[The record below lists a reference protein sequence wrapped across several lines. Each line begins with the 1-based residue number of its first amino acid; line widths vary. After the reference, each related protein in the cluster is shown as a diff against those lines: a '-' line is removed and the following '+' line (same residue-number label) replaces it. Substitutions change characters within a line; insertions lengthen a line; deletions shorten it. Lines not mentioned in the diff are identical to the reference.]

1 MVKKILVI
9 LLGAADAALLVVILV
24 AAITGWRMKGQD
36 RVPVVE
42 PVAQESGEPSAA
54 SSLSSA
60 IEGKEVMPMAD
71 KDSVSKKYLQDK
83 NGSQTCST
91 SICMMENR

>member
-1 MVKKILVI
+1 M
-9 LLGAADAALLVVILV
+9 
-24 AAITGWRMKGQD
+24 
-36 RVPVVE
+36 
-42 PVAQESGEPSAA
+42 
-54 SSLSSA
+54 